1 MLRQKCFFYAALL
14 LTLAIS
20 CTKEKGM
27 QKQDVPVQADNDDPV
42 LKRILKEGFNRK
54 EIVELEDRYVVE
66 GDIAFFKE
74 GYGPKLTG
82 AGPVT
87 EQARTPYLVAPAYRN
102 VNVYL
107 DAASF
112 SINLNSIVDNVIAA
126 FNAVG
131 TGSLHMNR
139 VTNPAGAHITIVR
152 NNSLPLGVCGQAGFP
167 FSNGQPFNTVNISET
182 TLFTYGITSTAQL
195 TQLIAHE
202 IGHCI
207 GLRHTN
213 WQALGENP
221 GGIHIPATPNGD
233 AASVMNG
240 ASCGSSW
247 AGFSF
252 NDQVALRALYNV
264 LGGTDHL
271 NTGDQLQTNQLIRSQ
286 DGRFILIMQ
295 SDGNL
300 VLYYYNVGLWSSNT
314 TTGIPGV
321 AINQPDGNFVVYQN
335 GVGRWSSN
343 TTTGV
348 PGVVVMQDDG
358 NLVVYQNGV
367 GRWSSNTAG
376 Y

>member
-1 MLRQKCFFYAALL
+1 MLKQKYFLYPVLL
-14 LTLAIS
+14 LTLAIGCS
-20 CTKEKGM
+20 KENTTQ
-27 QKQDVPVQADNDDPV
+27 QKETTDQTNNEDP
-42 LKRILKEGFNRK
+42 LLTMLLKEGFNKK
-54 EIVELEDRYVVE
+54 EIVEFEDRYVVE
-66 GDIAFFKE
+66 GDIAFFKKDYASSLS
-74 GYGPKLTG
+74 GTKPT
-82 AGPVT
+82 T
-87 EQARTPYLVAPAYRN
+87 EQARTPFLVAPAYRT

-107 DAASF
+107 NAASF
-112 SINLNSIVDNVIAA
+112 SINLNSIVDNVIAS

-131 TGSLHMNR
+131 TGSLQMTR
-139 VTNPAGAHITIVR
+139 VSDPASAHISIVR

-167 FSNGQPFNTVNISET
+167 YSSGQPFNTVNISET

-202 IGHCI
+202 VGHCI

-213 WQALGENP
+213 WQALGESP
-221 GGIHIPATPNGD
+221 AGIHIPSTPNGD

-240 ASCGSSW
+240 ATCGSSW
-247 AGFSF
+247 AGFSY
-252 NDQVALRALYNV
+252 NDQVALRSLYNV

-295 SDGNL
+295 GDGNL
-300 VLYYYNVGLWSSNT
+300 VLYYYNIGLWSSNT
-314 TTGIPGV
+314 TTGVPGFAV
-321 AINQPDGNFVVYQN
+321 NQSDGNFVVYQN

-343 TTTGV
+343 TTTGI
-348 PGVVVMQDDG
+348 PGIVVMQNDG